1 MIWLIEMKYLTSL
14 TEINYML
21 CFDFDYLFDRIYE
34 DEKERQKKEQANGE

>member
-1 MIWLIEMKYLTSL
+1 
-14 TEINYML
+14 ML